1 MVMVMITI
9 ADVMLLTAK
18 VMRGMLLKIGSA
30 NVFTKQEN
38 KNISDVI
45 SLKMS
50 ASDLQVPGYWTTHV
64 GALTTTS

>member
-64 GALTTTS
+64 EALTTTS